1 MRTVDQSPFD
11 LGRIN
16 FASLLAITALIF
28 LFLVVLGL
36 GRPAFAAGR
45 THETANSSRA
55 AGVTQPQFNALQ
67 S

>member
-1 MRTVDQSPFD
+1 MRTLD
-11 LGRIN
+11 LAHRN

-36 GRPAFAAGR
+36 GRPAFA
-45 THETANSSRA
+45 TAYMADDRYEASGSSRA
-55 AGVTQPQFNALQ
+55 AGVMQQHLNPVQ